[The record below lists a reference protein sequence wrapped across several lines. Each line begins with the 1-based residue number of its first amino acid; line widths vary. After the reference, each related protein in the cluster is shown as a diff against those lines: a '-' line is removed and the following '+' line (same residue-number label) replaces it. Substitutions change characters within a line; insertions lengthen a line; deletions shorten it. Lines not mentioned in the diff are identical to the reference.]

1 MFPCFRRRASI
12 SLFLT
17 CPRCECVG
25 ALSLAVMGALSDTEE
40 VNILLQEEIKQLLKE
55 QDEQDELRNEL
66 HAELTE
72 RGELMQRMVRQ
83 TISDSTD
90 STNILDRI
98 QMLRAGSC
106 VQNFFAIWRCLSFT
120 RSFSIP

>member
-1 MFPCFRRRASI
+1 
-12 SLFLT
+12 
-17 CPRCECVG
+17 
-25 ALSLAVMGALSDTEE
+25 MGALSDTEE
-40 VNILLQEEIKQLLKE
+40 VNVLLQEEIKQLLKE

-106 VQNFFAIWRCLSFT
+106 VQIFFAIWRCLSFT
-120 RSFSIP
+120 HSFSIPYHDAAPTRARRLS